1 MSDAL
6 YEEFLKPLLLVG
18 LFELPEH
25 LSAAAMIG
33 TLYFYSARRV
43 DMLALISS
51 MHCFEAFAVNKRLHG
66 SFEAPAARVLSR

>member
-6 YEEFLKPLLLVG
+6 FEEFLKPLLLVG

-33 TLYFYSARRV
+33 TLYFYSAR
-43 DMLALISS
+43 
-51 MHCFEAFAVNKRLHG
+51 LH
-66 SFEAPAARVLSR
+66 

>member
-33 TLYFYSARRV
+33 TLYFYSARP
-43 DMLALISS
+43 
-51 MHCFEAFAVNKRLHG
+51 H
-66 SFEAPAARVLSR
+66 

>member
-1 MSDAL
+1 MLLSSTCEQVSLSSRFGVSDAL

-33 TLYFYSARRV
+33 TLYFYSAHPIHAPRFHPR
-43 DMLALISS
+43 
-51 MHCFEAFAVNKRLHG
+51 HG
-66 SFEAPAARVLSR
+66 VLERHLP